1 MNTVKKNETSKNR
14 TKNTKHTVKTNH
26 YPKNRGAIPSINPLI
41 MIIVAIIIGLTYT
54 TLTSKPNNDIQTIQI
69 GIAEKIV
76 RFHVIAN
83 SDSAEDQSL
92 KLKVKDAVVAYTAPL
107 LENSSS
113 ISESEQILVNE
124 SENIKKIALSVI
136 AENGYDY
143 PVSIELSNTYFPT
156 KIYGNYTF
164 PPGIYRAFEIKIGN
178 AKGKNWW
185 CVLYPPLCF
194 IDISHGV
201 IDGDSEDMLRET
213 LSTEEFNAISK
224 DSKVVYRFKYLKFL
238 NKLAD

>member
-1 MNTVKKNETSKNR
+1 MKNNQNSHQNR
-14 TKNTKHTVKTNH
+14 TTKNNGSIPTK
-26 YPKNRGAIPSINPLI
+26 NPLLALI
-41 MIIVAIIIGLTYT
+41 LAIIIGLTYT
-54 TLTSKPNNDIQTIQI
+54 TLTSKPNVDLQTIQS

-83 SDSAEDQSL
+83 SDSKEDQEL

-107 LENSSS
+107 LEHSSS
-113 ISESEQILVNE
+113 IKESEQILQNE
-124 SENIKKIALSVI
+124 SENIREIATSI
-136 AENGYDY
+136 IKENGYDY
-143 PVSIELSNTYFPT
+143 PVTTLLSNTYFPT

-164 PPGIYRAFEIKIGN
+164 PPGIYRAFEIKIGK

-201 IDGDSEDMLRET
+201 IDGDSEKMLQET
-213 LSTEEFNAISK
+213 LSTDEFNAISK
-224 DSKVVYRFKYLKFL
+224 DSKVVYRFKYLTFL
-238 NKLAD
+238 NRLAD